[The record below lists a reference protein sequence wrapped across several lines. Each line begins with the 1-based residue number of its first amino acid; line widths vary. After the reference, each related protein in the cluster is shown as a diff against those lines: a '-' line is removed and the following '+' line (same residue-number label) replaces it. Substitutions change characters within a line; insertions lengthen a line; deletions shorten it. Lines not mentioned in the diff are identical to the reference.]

1 MPGKRESMEIWKNYF
16 IQSKILND
24 VQRCLLYFN
33 LPFEIVKD
41 EIKPEHHFEIDLRH
55 STAKATNHMSEML
68 QHFTRKRDENIRRA
82 SIILLQVPNRQQDPG
97 RARPEDCQIIG
108 GYASHEWATSQE
120 LLDGASNSKDD
131 DSCFLFNLTQNLR
144 FNAVSNRGPYQ
155 MVDKVSDSRRILF
168 GREALC
174 IENDFRR
181 LTSRIGSVHDP
192 NTQFSFGDDLM

>member
-1 MPGKRESMEIWKNYF
+1 M
-16 IQSKILND
+16 
-24 VQRCLLYFN
+24 
-33 LPFEIVKD
+33 
-41 EIKPEHHFEIDLRH
+41 
-55 STAKATNHMSEML
+55 
-68 QHFTRKRDENIRRA
+68 
-82 SIILLQVPNRQQDPG
+82 PNRQQDPG

-120 LLDGASNSKDD
+120 LLEGASNGKDD
-131 DSCFLFNLTQNLR
+131 DGCFLFNLTQNLR

-181 LTSRIGSVHDP
+181 LTSRIGSIQDP
-192 NTQFSFGDDLM
+192 NTQFSFGDDLMQKSSKVNSIIPGENEIGTPTLVEVWTFALRS